1 MYEKVNA
8 LDKRAI
14 EELFLSEDILMENAA
29 MALERAVLQ
38 NASLGAKVI
47 ILCGSGDNG
56 GDGYALARRLAGRFK
71 TLVFEMKPA
80 KSPMCQLQ
88 KERAKKVG
96 VVIKTYEEKN
106 EDLECDVLIDCVVGS
121 AFKGELEPFLDF
133 ESLSQKARFKIACDI
148 PSGIDSK
155 GRVDKGAFKADTT
168 ISMGAIKSCLLS
180 DRAKDYVGELKVGHL
195 GVFNR
200 VYEIPT
206 DTFLLEKSDLKL
218 PLRDKKNAHKG
229 DYGHAHVLLGKHS
242 GAGLLSAL
250 SALSFGS
257 GVVSIQAL
265 EGEITSSNKPLE
277 LVFCENFPNF
287 LSAFALGMGLESF
300 PKDFNKWLELA
311 PCVLDAGV
319 FYHKEV
325 LQALEKEVVLTPHP
339 KEFLSLLKLVGINI
353 SMLELLDNK
362 LEIARDF
369 SQKYPKVVLLLKGA
383 NTLIAHQGRT
393 FINTLGSVALAKA
406 GSGDVLAG
414 LILSLLS
421 QNYTP
426 LDAAINA
433 SLAHALAGLEFK
445 NNYALTPLDL
455 IEKIKR
461 LQKDKNG
468 SFKALAAIAKH

>member
-1 MYEKVNA
+1 MLSVYEKGNA

-56 GDGYALARRLAGRFK
+56 GDGYALARRLVGRFRV
-71 TLVFEMKPA
+71 LVFEMKLA

-96 VVIKTYEEKN
+96 VVIKTWEEKN
-106 EDLECDVLIDCVVGS
+106 KDLECDVLIDCVVGS
-121 AFKGELEPFLDF
+121 AFKGGLEPFLDF

-155 GRVDKGAFKADTT
+155 GRVDKRAFKADMT

-195 GVFNR
+195 GVFNQI
-200 VYEIPT
+200 YEIPT
-206 DTFLLEKSDLKL
+206 ETFLLEKSDLKL

-265 EGEITSSNKPLE
+265 ECEITSNNKPLE
-277 LVFCENFPNF
+277 LVFCENFPKK
-287 LSAFALGMGLESF
+287 LSAFALGMGLENI

-325 LQALEKEVVLTPHP
+325 LQALEKEVILTPHP
-339 KEFLSLLKLVGINI
+339 KEFLSLLKSVGINI

-383 NTLIAHQGRT
+383 NTLVAHQGQV
-393 FINTLGSVALAKA
+393 FINILGSVALAKA

-461 LQKDKNG
+461 L
-468 SFKALAAIAKH
+468 

>member
-1 MYEKVNA
+1 MLSVYEKVDA

-56 GDGYALARRLAGRFK
+56 GDGYALARRLVGRFK
-71 TLVFEMKPA
+71 TLVFEVKPA

-88 KERAKKVG
+88 KKRAKKAG
-96 VVIKTYEEKN
+96 VVIKAYEEN
-106 EDLECDVLIDCVVGS
+106 ALNQNLECDVLIDCVVGS
-121 AFKGELEPFLDF
+121 AFKGGLEPFLNF

-155 GRVDKGAFKADTT
+155 GRVDKGAFKADLT

-180 DRAKDYVGELKVGHL
+180 DRAKDYVGELEVGHL
-195 GVFNR
+195 GVFNQI
-200 VYEIPT
+200 YEIPT

-218 PLRDKKNAHKG
+218 PLRDRKNAHKG

-257 GVVSIQAL
+257 GVVSVQAL
-265 EGEITSSNKPLE
+265 ECEITSNNKPLE
-277 LVFCENFPNF
+277 LVFCENFPKK
-287 LSAFALGMGLESF
+287 LSAFALGMGLENI
-300 PKDFNKWLELA
+300 PKDFNKWLGLA

-319 FYHKEV
+319 FYHKEA
-325 LQALEKEVVLTPHP
+325 LQALEKEVILTPHP

-383 NTLIAHQGRT
+383 NTLIAHQGQV
-393 FINTLGSVALAKA
+393 FINILGSVALAKA

-433 SLAHALAGLEFK
+433 SLAHALASLEFK
-445 NNYALTPLDL
+445 NNYALVPLDL

-461 LQKDKNG
+461 L
-468 SFKALAAIAKH
+468 

>member
-1 MYEKVNA
+1 MLSVYEKVNA
-8 LDKRAI
+8 LDKRAL
-14 EELFLSEDILMENAA
+14 EKFNLSEDILMENAA

-56 GDGYALARRLAGRFK
+56 GDGYALARRLVGRFK

-96 VVIKTYEEKN
+96 VVIKAWEEKN

-121 AFKGELEPFLDF
+121 NFKGELEPFLNF

-148 PSGIDSK
+148 PSGINSK
-155 GRVDKGAFKADTT
+155 GRVDKGAFKAHMT

-180 DRAKDYVGELKVGHL
+180 DRAKDYIGELKVGHL
-195 GVFNR
+195 GVFNQI
-200 VYEIPT
+200 YEIPT

-229 DYGHAHVLLGKHS
+229 DYGHAHILLGKHS

-257 GVVSIQAL
+257 GVVSVQAL
-265 EGEITSSNKPLE
+265 ECEITSSNKPLE
-277 LVFCENFPNF
+277 LVFCENFPSS
-287 LSAFALGMGLESF
+287 LSAFALGMGLEGF

-383 NTLIAHQGRT
+383 NTLIAHQGQV
-393 FINTLGSVALAKA
+393 FINILGSVALAKA

-421 QNYTP
+421 QHYTP

-433 SLAHALAGLEFK
+433 SLAHAMASLEFK

-461 LQKDKNG
+461 L
-468 SFKALAAIAKH
+468 

>member
-1 MYEKVNA
+1 MLSVYEKVNA
-8 LDKRAI
+8 LDKRAL
-14 EELFLSEDILMENAA
+14 EEFNLSEDILMENAA
-29 MALERAVLQ
+29 MALEKAVLQ
-38 NASLGAKVI
+38 NASLGTKVI

-56 GDGYALARRLAGRFK
+56 GDGYALARRLVGRFK

-96 VVIKTYEEKN
+96 VVIKAWEEKN
-106 EDLECDVLIDCVVGS
+106 EDLECDVLIDCVIGS
-121 AFKGELEPFLDF
+121 DFKGALEPFLNF

-155 GRVDKGAFKADTT
+155 GRVDKGAFKADLT

-180 DRAKDYVGELKVGHL
+180 DRAKDYIGELKVGHL
-195 GVFNR
+195 GVFNPI
-200 VYEIPT
+200 YEIPT

-229 DYGHAHVLLGKHS
+229 DYGHAHILLGKHS

-257 GVVSIQAL
+257 GVVSVQAL
-265 EGEITSSNKPLE
+265 ECEITSNNKPLE

-287 LSAFALGMGLESF
+287 LSAFALGMGLENI
-300 PKDFNKWLELA
+300 PKDFNKWLGLA

-325 LQALEKEVVLTPHP
+325 LQALEKEVILTPHP

-353 SMLELLDNK
+353 SMLELSDNK

-393 FINTLGSVALAKA
+393 FINNLGSVALAKA

-433 SLAHALAGLEFK
+433 SLVHALAGLEFK

-461 LQKDKNG
+461 L
-468 SFKALAAIAKH
+468 

>member
-1 MYEKVNA
+1 MLSVYEKGNA
-8 LDKRAI
+8 LDKRAL
-14 EELFLSEDILMENAA
+14 EELFLSEDVLMENAA

-56 GDGYALARRLAGRFK
+56 GDGYALARRLMGRFK
-71 TLVFEMKPA
+71 TLVFEMKLA

-96 VVIKTYEEKN
+96 VAIKTWEDNHK
-106 EDLECDVLIDCVVGS
+106 DLECDVLIDCVVGS

-155 GRVDKGAFKADTT
+155 GRVDKRAFKADLT

-180 DRAKDYVGELKVGHL
+180 DRAKDYVGELKVAHL
-195 GVFNR
+195 GVFNPI
-200 VYEIPT
+200 YEIPT

-242 GAGLLSAL
+242 GAGLLSAI

-265 EGEITSSNKPLE
+265 ECEITSNNKPLE
-277 LVFCENFPNF
+277 LVFCENFPKK
-287 LSAFALGMGLESF
+287 LSAFALGMGLENI
-300 PKDFNKWLELA
+300 PKDFKKWLGLA

-319 FYHKEV
+319 FYHKEA

-339 KEFLSLLKLVGINI
+339 KEFLSLLKSVGINI

-383 NTLIAHQGRT
+383 NTLIAHQGRV
-393 FINTLGSVALAKA
+393 FINNLGSVALAKA

-414 LILSLLS
+414 LIVSLLS

-445 NNYALTPLDL
+445 NHYALTPLDL

-461 LQKDKNG
+461 L
-468 SFKALAAIAKH
+468 

>member
-14 EELFLSEDILMENAA
+14 EEFNLSQDILMENAA

-38 NASLGAKVI
+38 NASLGSKVI

-56 GDGYALARRLAGRFK
+56 GDGYALARRLLGRFK

-80 KSPMCQLQ
+80 KSLMCQLQ

-96 VVIKTYEEKN
+96 VIIKAWEEKN
-106 EDLECDVLIDCVVGS
+106 EDLECDVLIDCVIGS
-121 AFKGELEPFLDF
+121 DFKGELEPFLNF
-133 ESLSQKARFKIACDI
+133 ESLSQKVRFKIACDI
-148 PSGIDSK
+148 PSGINSK
-155 GRVDKGAFKADTT
+155 GRVDKRAFKAHMT

-195 GVFNR
+195 GVFNQT
-200 VYEIPT
+200 YEIPT

-229 DYGHAHVLLGKHS
+229 DYGHAHILLGKHS

-257 GVVSIQAL
+257 GVVSVQAL
-265 EGEITSSNKPLE
+265 ECGITSNNKPLE
-277 LVFCENFPNF
+277 LVFCENFPSP
-287 LSAFALGMGLESF
+287 LSAFALGMGLENI
-300 PKDFNKWLELA
+300 PKDFNKWIELA

-319 FYHKEV
+319 FYHKEI

-339 KEFLSLLKLVGINI
+339 KEFLSLLKLVGIHI

-383 NTLIAHQGRT
+383 NTLIAHQGQV
-393 FINTLGSVALAKA
+393 FINILGSVALAKA

-461 LQKDKNG
+461 L
-468 SFKALAAIAKH
+468 

>member
-1 MYEKVNA
+1 MLSVYEKVDA
-8 LDKRAI
+8 LDKRAL

-47 ILCGSGDNG
+47 ILCGSGGNG

-88 KERAKKVG
+88 KERAKKAG
-96 VVIKTYEEKN
+96 VAIKAWEDKN
-106 EDLECDVLIDCVVGS
+106 EYLECDVLIDCVIGS
-121 AFKGELEPFLDF
+121 AFKGGLEPFLDF

-155 GRVDKGAFKADTT
+155 GRVDKRAFKAHMT

-180 DRAKDYVGELKVGHL
+180 DRAKDYIGELKVGHL
-195 GVFNR
+195 GVFNPI
-200 VYEIPT
+200 YEIPT

-257 GVVSIQAL
+257 GVVSVQAL
-265 EGEITSSNKPLE
+265 ECEITSNNKPLE

-287 LSAFALGMGLESF
+287 LSAFALGMGLEGF

-325 LQALEKEVVLTPHP
+325 LQALEKEAVLTPHP

-383 NTLIAHQGRT
+383 NTLIAHQGQV
-393 FINTLGSVALAKA
+393 FINILGSVALAKA

-426 LDAAINA
+426 LDSAINA
-433 SLAHALAGLEFK
+433 SLAHAIASLEFK

-461 LQKDKNG
+461 L
-468 SFKALAAIAKH
+468 

>member
-1 MYEKVNA
+1 MLSVYEKVNA

-14 EELFLSEDILMENAA
+14 EEWLLSEDILMENAA

-38 NASLGAKVI
+38 NASLGTKVI

-56 GDGYALARRLAGRFK
+56 GDGYALARRLMGRFRV
-71 TLVFEMKPA
+71 LVFEMKLA

-96 VVIKTYEEKN
+96 VVIKAWGEKN

-121 AFKGELEPFLDF
+121 AFKGELEPFLNF

-155 GRVDKGAFKADTT
+155 GRVDKGAFKADLT

-180 DRAKDYVGELKVGHL
+180 DKAKDYIGELKVGHL
-195 GVFNR
+195 GVFNPI
-200 VYEIPT
+200 YEIPT

-257 GVVSIQAL
+257 GVVSVQAL
-265 EGEITSSNKPLE
+265 ECEITSNNKPLE
-277 LVFCENFPNF
+277 LVFCENFPKK
-287 LSAFALGMGLESF
+287 LSAFALGMGLENI
-300 PKDFNKWLELA
+300 PKDFNKWLGLA

-325 LQALEKEVVLTPHP
+325 LQALEKEVILTPHP

-383 NTLIAHQGRT
+383 NTLIAHQGQV
-393 FINTLGSVALAKA
+393 FINILGSVALAKA

-414 LILSLLS
+414 LIVSLLS

-433 SLAHALAGLEFK
+433 SLVHALAGLEFK

-461 LQKDKNG
+461 L
-468 SFKALAAIAKH
+468 

>member
-1 MYEKVNA
+1 MLSVYEKVNA

-56 GDGYALARRLAGRFK
+56 GDGYALARRLVGRFK
-71 TLVFEMKPA
+71 TLVFEMKLA

-96 VVIKTYEEKN
+96 VVIKAYEEN
-106 EDLECDVLIDCVVGS
+106 ALNQDLECDVLVDCVVGS
-121 AFKGELEPFLDF
+121 AFKGGLEPFLNF

-155 GRVDKGAFKADTT
+155 GRVDKGAFKADLT

-195 GVFNR
+195 GVFNQT
-200 VYEIPT
+200 YEIPT

-265 EGEITSSNKPLE
+265 ECEITSSNKPLE
-277 LVFCENFPNF
+277 LVFCENFPKK
-287 LSAFALGMGLESF
+287 LSAFALGMGLEGL
-300 PKDFNKWLELA
+300 PKDFKKWLGLA

-339 KEFLSLLKLVGINI
+339 KEFLSLLKLVEINI

-383 NTLIAHQGRT
+383 NTLIAHQGRV
-393 FINTLGSVALAKA
+393 FINNLGSVALAKA

-414 LILSLLS
+414 LIVSLLA

-445 NNYALTPLDL
+445 NHYALTPLDL

-461 LQKDKNG
+461 L
-468 SFKALAAIAKH
+468 

>member
-1 MYEKVNA
+1 MLSVYEKVNA
-8 LDKRAI
+8 LDKKAL
-14 EELFLSEDILMENAA
+14 EEWLLSEDILMENAA

-56 GDGYALARRLAGRFK
+56 GDGYALARRLVGRFRV
-71 TLVFEMKPA
+71 LVFEMKLA

-96 VVIKTYEEKN
+96 VAIKTWEEKN
-106 EDLECDVLIDCVVGS
+106 EDLECDVLVDCVVGS
-121 AFKGELEPFLDF
+121 AFKGGLEPFLDF

-155 GRVDKGAFKADTT
+155 GRVDKRAFKADTT

-195 GVFNR
+195 GVFHQI
-200 VYEIPT
+200 YEIPT

-218 PLRDKKNAHKG
+218 PLRDRKNAHKG

-257 GVVSIQAL
+257 GVVSVQAL
-265 EGEITSSNKPLE
+265 ECEITSNNKPLE
-277 LVFCENFPNF
+277 LVFCENFPKK
-287 LSAFALGMGLESF
+287 LSAFALGMGLENI
-300 PKDFNKWLELA
+300 PKDFKKWLGLA

-325 LQALEKEVVLTPHP
+325 LQALEKEVILTPHP
-339 KEFLSLLKLVGINI
+339 KEFLSLLKSVGINI

-383 NTLIAHQGRT
+383 NTLIAHQGRV
-393 FINTLGSVALAKA
+393 FINNLGSVALAKA

-414 LILSLLS
+414 LIVSLLS

-461 LQKDKNG
+461 L
-468 SFKALAAIAKH
+468 

>member
-1 MYEKVNA
+1 MLSVYEKVNA
-8 LDKRAI
+8 LDKRAL

-56 GDGYALARRLAGRFK
+56 GDGYALARRLVGRFK

-96 VVIKTYEEKN
+96 VVIKAWEEKN
-106 EDLECDVLIDCVVGS
+106 EYLECDVLIDCVVGS
-121 AFKGELEPFLDF
+121 NFKGELEPFLNF

-155 GRVDKGAFKADTT
+155 GRVDKRAFKAHMT

-180 DRAKDYVGELKVGHL
+180 DRAKDYIGELKVGHL
-195 GVFNR
+195 GVFNQI
-200 VYEIPT
+200 YEIPT

-229 DYGHAHVLLGKHS
+229 DYGHAHILLGKHS

-257 GVVSIQAL
+257 GVVSVQAL
-265 EGEITSSNKPLE
+265 ECEITSNNKPLE
-277 LVFCENFPNF
+277 LVFCENFPNP
-287 LSAFALGMGLESF
+287 LSAFALGMGLENI

-325 LQALEKEVVLTPHP
+325 LQALEKEVILTPHP

-383 NTLIAHQGRT
+383 NTLIAHQGRV
-393 FINTLGSVALAKA
+393 FINILGSVALAKA

-433 SLAHALAGLEFK
+433 SLAHALASLEFK

-461 LQKDKNG
+461 L
-468 SFKALAAIAKH
+468 

>member
-1 MYEKVNA
+1 MLSVYEKVNA
-8 LDKRAI
+8 LDKRAL
-14 EELFLSEDILMENAA
+14 EEFDLSEDILMENAA

-56 GDGYALARRLAGRFK
+56 GDGYALARRLVGRFK

-96 VVIKTYEEKN
+96 VAIKAYEEKN
-106 EDLECDVLIDCVVGS
+106 EDLECDVLIDCVIGS
-121 AFKGELEPFLDF
+121 NFKGELEPFLNF

-148 PSGIDSK
+148 PSGINSK
-155 GRVDKGAFKADTT
+155 GMVDKKAFKADLT

-180 DRAKDYVGELKVGHL
+180 DRAKDYIGELKVGHL
-195 GVFNR
+195 GVFNQT
-200 VYEIPT
+200 YEIPT

-229 DYGHAHVLLGKHS
+229 DYGHAHILLGKHS

-257 GVVSIQAL
+257 GVVSVQAL
-265 EGEITSSNKPLE
+265 ECEITNKPLE
-277 LVFCENFPNF
+277 LVFCENFPNL

-383 NTLIAHQGRT
+383 NTLIAHQGQV
-393 FINTLGSVALAKA
+393 FINILGSVALAKA

-414 LILSLLS
+414 LILGLLS
-421 QNYTP
+421 QHYTP

-433 SLAHALAGLEFK
+433 SLAHAIASLEFK
-445 NNYALTPLDL
+445 NNYALVPLDL

-461 LQKDKNG
+461 L
-468 SFKALAAIAKH
+468 

>member
-1 MYEKVNA
+1 MLSVYEKGNA
-8 LDKRAI
+8 LDKRAL

-56 GDGYALARRLAGRFK
+56 GDGYALARRLVGRFK
-71 TLVFEMKPA
+71 TLVFEMKLA

-96 VVIKTYEEKN
+96 VVIKTWEEKN

-121 AFKGELEPFLDF
+121 AFKGELEPFLNF

-155 GRVDKGAFKADTT
+155 GRVDKRAFKADTT

-195 GVFNR
+195 GVFNPI
-200 VYEIPT
+200 YEIPT

-242 GAGLLSAL
+242 GAGLLSAI

-257 GVVSIQAL
+257 GVVSVQAL
-265 EGEITSSNKPLE
+265 ECEITSNNKPLE
-277 LVFCENFPNF
+277 LVFCENFPSP
-287 LSAFALGMGLESF
+287 LSAFALGMGLENI

-325 LQALEKEVVLTPHP
+325 LQALEKEVILTPHP

-369 SQKYPKVVLLLKGA
+369 SQKYPNVVLLLKGA

-414 LILSLLS
+414 LIVSLLS

-455 IEKIKR
+455 VEKIKR
-461 LQKDKNG
+461 L
-468 SFKALAAIAKH
+468 

>member
-1 MYEKVNA
+1 MLSVYEKVNA
-8 LDKRAI
+8 LDKRAL
-14 EELFLSEDILMENAA
+14 EEWLLSEDILMENAA

-38 NASLGAKVI
+38 NASLGDKVI

-56 GDGYALARRLAGRFK
+56 GDGYALARRLMGRFK
-71 TLVFEMKPA
+71 TLVFEMKLA

-96 VVIKTYEEKN
+96 VVIKAWEEKN
-106 EDLECDVLIDCVVGS
+106 EDLECDVLVDCVVGS
-121 AFKGELEPFLDF
+121 AFKGGLEPFLDF

-155 GRVDKGAFKADTT
+155 GRVDKRAFKADTT

-195 GVFNR
+195 GVFNQI
-200 VYEIPT
+200 YEIPT

-218 PLRDKKNAHKG
+218 PLRDRKNAHKG
-229 DYGHAHVLLGKHS
+229 DYGHTHVLLGKHS

-257 GVVSIQAL
+257 GVVSVQAL
-265 EGEITSSNKPLE
+265 ECEITSNSKPLE
-277 LVFCENFPNF
+277 LVFCENFPKK
-287 LSAFALGMGLESF
+287 LSAFALGMGLENI
-300 PKDFNKWLELA
+300 PKDFKKWLGLA

-325 LQALEKEVVLTPHP
+325 LQALEKEVILTPHP
-339 KEFLSLLKLVGINI
+339 KEFLSLLKSVGINI

-383 NTLIAHQGRT
+383 NTLIAHQGRV
-393 FINTLGSVALAKA
+393 FINNLGSVALAKA

-414 LILSLLS
+414 LIVSLLS
-421 QNYTP
+421 QSYTP

-461 LQKDKNG
+461 L
-468 SFKALAAIAKH
+468 

>member
-1 MYEKVNA
+1 MLSVYEKVNA
-8 LDKRAI
+8 LDKRVL
-14 EELFLSEDILMENAA
+14 EEFNLSEDILMENAA

-71 TLVFEMKPA
+71 TLIFEMKPA

-96 VVIKTYEEKN
+96 VVIKAWEEKN

-121 AFKGELEPFLDF
+121 NFKGELEPFLNF

-155 GRVDKGAFKADTT
+155 GRVDKRAFKAHMT

-180 DRAKDYVGELKVGHL
+180 DRAKDYIGELKVGHL
-195 GVFNR
+195 GVFNQI
-200 VYEIPT
+200 YEIPT

-229 DYGHAHVLLGKHS
+229 DYGHAHILLGKHS

-257 GVVSIQAL
+257 GVVSVQAL
-265 EGEITSSNKPLE
+265 ECEITSSNKPLE
-277 LVFCENFPNF
+277 LVFCENFPNP
-287 LSAFALGMGLESF
+287 LSAFALGMGLEGF

-319 FYHKEV
+319 FYHKGV

-383 NTLIAHQGRT
+383 NTLIAHQGQV
-393 FINTLGSVALAKA
+393 FINILGSVALAKA

-421 QNYTP
+421 QSYTP

-433 SLAHALAGLEFK
+433 SLAHAIASLEFK
-445 NNYALTPLDL
+445 NNYALTPLNL
-455 IEKIKR
+455 IETIKR
-461 LQKDKNG
+461 L
-468 SFKALAAIAKH
+468 

>member
-1 MYEKVNA
+1 MLSVYEKVNA
-8 LDKRAI
+8 LDKRAL
-14 EELFLSEDILMENAA
+14 EEWLLSEDVLMENAA
-29 MALERAVLQ
+29 IALERAVLQ

-56 GDGYALARRLAGRFK
+56 GDGYALARRLIGRFRV
-71 TLVFEMKPA
+71 LVFEMKLA

-96 VVIKTYEEKN
+96 VVIKAWENNHK
-106 EDLECDVLIDCVVGS
+106 DLECDVLIDCVVGS

-155 GRVDKGAFKADTT
+155 GRVDKRAFKADMT

-195 GVFNR
+195 GVFNQI
-200 VYEIPT
+200 YEIPT

-218 PLRDKKNAHKG
+218 PLRDRKNAHKG

-257 GVVSIQAL
+257 GVVSVQAL
-265 EGEITSSNKPLE
+265 ECEITSNNKPLE
-277 LVFCENFPNF
+277 LVFCENFPKK
-287 LSAFALGMGLESF
+287 LSAFALGMGLENI
-300 PKDFNKWLELA
+300 PKDFEKWLGLA

-325 LQALEKEVVLTPHP
+325 LQALEKEVILTPHP
-339 KEFLSLLKLVGINI
+339 KEFLSLLKSVGINI

-383 NTLIAHQGRT
+383 NTLIAHQGRV
-393 FINTLGSVALAKA
+393 FINNLGSVALAKA

-414 LILSLLS
+414 LIVSLLS

-433 SLAHALAGLEFK
+433 SLVHALAGLEFK

-461 LQKDKNG
+461 L
-468 SFKALAAIAKH
+468 

>member
-1 MYEKVNA
+1 MLSVYEKVKA
-8 LDKRAI
+8 LDKRAL
-14 EELFLSEDILMENAA
+14 EEFNLSEDILMENAA

-56 GDGYALARRLAGRFK
+56 GDGYALARRLVGRFK

-96 VVIKTYEEKN
+96 VVIKAWEEKN

-121 AFKGELEPFLDF
+121 NFKGELEPFLNF

-155 GRVDKGAFKADTT
+155 GRVDKGAFKVHMT

-180 DRAKDYVGELKVGHL
+180 DRAKDYIGELKVGHL
-195 GVFNR
+195 GVFNQI
-200 VYEIPT
+200 YEIPT
-206 DTFLLEKSDLKL
+206 NTFLLEKSDLKL

-250 SALSFGS
+250 SALNFGS
-257 GVVSIQAL
+257 GVVSVQAL
-265 EGEITSSNKPLE
+265 ECEITSNNKPLE
-277 LVFCENFPNF
+277 LVFCGNFPNS
-287 LSAFALGMGLESF
+287 LNAFALGMGLEGF

-311 PCVLDAGV
+311 PCVLDAGT

-383 NTLIAHQGRT
+383 NTLIAHQGQV
-393 FINTLGSVALAKA
+393 FINILGSVALAKA

-433 SLAHALAGLEFK
+433 SLAHAIASLEFK

-461 LQKDKNG
+461 L
-468 SFKALAAIAKH
+468 

>member
-1 MYEKVNA
+1 MLSVYEKVNA

-14 EELFLSEDILMENAA
+14 EELLLSEDILMENAA

-56 GDGYALARRLAGRFK
+56 GDGYALARRLIGRFRV
-71 TLVFEMKPA
+71 LVFEMKLA

-96 VVIKTYEEKN
+96 VVIKAWEEKN

-121 AFKGELEPFLDF
+121 AFKGELEPFLNF

-155 GRVDKGAFKADTT
+155 GRVDKRAFKADMT
-168 ISMGAIKSCLLS
+168 ISMGAVKSCLLS

-195 GVFNR
+195 GVFNPI
-200 VYEIPT
+200 YEIPT

-218 PLRDKKNAHKG
+218 PLRDRKNAHKG

-242 GAGLLSAL
+242 GAGLLSAI

-257 GVVSIQAL
+257 GVVSVQAL
-265 EGEITSSNKPLE
+265 ECEITSNNKPLE
-277 LVFCENFPNF
+277 LVFCENFPKK
-287 LSAFALGMGLESF
+287 LSAFALGMGLENI
-300 PKDFNKWLELA
+300 PKDFKKWLELA

-325 LQALEKEVVLTPHP
+325 LQALEKEVILTPHP

-414 LILSLLS
+414 LIVSLLS

-461 LQKDKNG
+461 L
-468 SFKALAAIAKH
+468 

>member
-1 MYEKVNA
+1 MLSVYEKVDA

-56 GDGYALARRLAGRFK
+56 GDGYALARRLMGRFK
-71 TLVFEMKPA
+71 TLVFEMKLA

-96 VVIKTYEEKN
+96 VTIKAWEEKN
-106 EDLECDVLIDCVVGS
+106 EDLECDVLIDCVIGS
-121 AFKGELEPFLDF
+121 NFKGELEPFLNF

-155 GRVDKGAFKADTT
+155 GRVDKGAFKADLT

-180 DRAKDYVGELKVGHL
+180 DRAKDYIGELKVGHL
-195 GVFNR
+195 GVFNQI
-200 VYEIPT
+200 YEIPT

-257 GVVSIQAL
+257 GVVSVQAL
-265 EGEITSSNKPLE
+265 ECEITSNNKPLE
-277 LVFCENFPNF
+277 LVFCENFPNL
-287 LSAFALGMGLESF
+287 LSAFALGMGLENI

-319 FYHKEV
+319 FYHKEA
-325 LQALEKEVVLTPHP
+325 LQALEKEAVLTPHP

-461 LQKDKNG
+461 L
-468 SFKALAAIAKH
+468 

>member
-1 MYEKVNA
+1 MLSVYEKVKA
-8 LDKRAI
+8 LDKRAL
-14 EELFLSEDILMENAA
+14 EEFNLSEDILMENAA

-56 GDGYALARRLAGRFK
+56 GDGYALARRLMGRFRV
-71 TLVFEMKPA
+71 LVFEMKLA

-96 VVIKTYEEKN
+96 VVIKAWEEKN
-106 EDLECDVLIDCVVGS
+106 EDLECDVLVDCVVGS
-121 AFKGELEPFLDF
+121 HFKGELEPFLNF

-155 GRVDKGAFKADTT
+155 GRVDKRAFKADTT

-180 DRAKDYVGELKVGHL
+180 DKAKDYVGELKVGHL
-195 GVFNR
+195 GVFNQI
-200 VYEIPT
+200 YEIPT

-218 PLRDKKNAHKG
+218 PLRDRKNAHKG

-257 GVVSIQAL
+257 GVVSVQAL
-265 EGEITSSNKPLE
+265 ECEITSSNKPLE
-277 LVFCENFPNF
+277 LVFCENFPNP
-287 LSAFALGMGLESF
+287 LSAFALGMGLENI
-300 PKDFNKWLELA
+300 PKDFKKWLELA

-325 LQALEKEVVLTPHP
+325 LQALEKEAVLTPHP

-383 NTLIAHQGRT
+383 NTLIAHQGQV

-414 LILSLLS
+414 LILSLLA

-433 SLAHALAGLEFK
+433 SLAHALAGLGFK
-445 NNYALTPLDL
+445 NHYALTPLDL

-461 LQKDKNG
+461 L
-468 SFKALAAIAKH
+468 

>member
-1 MYEKVNA
+1 MLSVYEKGNA
-8 LDKRAI
+8 LDKRAL
-14 EELFLSEDILMENAA
+14 EEWLLSEDILMENAA

-56 GDGYALARRLAGRFK
+56 GDGYALARRLMGRFK
-71 TLVFEMKPA
+71 TLVFEMKLA

-96 VVIKTYEEKN
+96 VVIKTWEDNHK
-106 EDLECDVLIDCVVGS
+106 DLECDVLIDCVVGS
-121 AFKGELEPFLDF
+121 AFKGGLEPFLDF

-155 GRVDKGAFKADTT
+155 GRVDKRAFKADTT

-195 GVFNR
+195 GVFNQI
-200 VYEIPT
+200 YEIPT

-218 PLRDKKNAHKG
+218 PLRDRKNAHKG

-265 EGEITSSNKPLE
+265 ECEITSSNKPLE
-277 LVFCENFPNF
+277 LVFCENFPKK
-287 LSAFALGMGLESF
+287 LSAFALGMGLEGL
-300 PKDFNKWLELA
+300 PKDFKKWLGLA

-325 LQALEKEVVLTPHP
+325 LQALEKEVILTPHP
-339 KEFLSLLKLVGINI
+339 KEFLSLLKSVGINI

-383 NTLIAHQGRT
+383 NTLIAHQRRV
-393 FINTLGSVALAKA
+393 FINNLGSVALAKA

-414 LILSLLS
+414 LIVSLLA
-421 QNYTP
+421 QKYTP

-445 NNYALTPLDL
+445 NHYALTPLDL

-461 LQKDKNG
+461 L
-468 SFKALAAIAKH
+468 

>member
-1 MYEKVNA
+1 MLSVYEKVDA

-14 EELFLSEDILMENAA
+14 EEWFLSEDVLMENAA

-56 GDGYALARRLAGRFK
+56 GDGYALARRLVGRFK
-71 TLVFEMKPA
+71 TLVFEMKLA

-96 VVIKTYEEKN
+96 VTIKAWEEKN

-155 GRVDKGAFKADTT
+155 GRVDKRAFKADLT

-195 GVFNR
+195 GVFNQI
-200 VYEIPT
+200 YEIPT
-206 DTFLLEKSDLKL
+206 NTFLLEKSDLKL

-250 SALSFGS
+250 SALNFGS
-257 GVVSIQAL
+257 GVVSVQAL
-265 EGEITSSNKPLE
+265 ECEITSNNKPLE
-277 LVFCENFPNF
+277 LVFCENFPKK
-287 LSAFALGMGLESF
+287 LSAFALGMGLENI
-300 PKDFNKWLELA
+300 PKDFKKWLELA

-319 FYHKEV
+319 FYHKEA
-325 LQALEKEVVLTPHP
+325 LQALEKEVILTPHP
-339 KEFLSLLKLVGINI
+339 KEFLSLLKSVGINI

-383 NTLIAHQGRT
+383 NTLIAHQGRV
-393 FINTLGSVALAKA
+393 FINNLGSVALAKA

-414 LILSLLS
+414 LIVSLLS

-461 LQKDKNG
+461 L
-468 SFKALAAIAKH
+468 

>member
-1 MYEKVNA
+1 MLSVYEKVDA

-56 GDGYALARRLAGRFK
+56 GDGYALARRLVGRFK
-71 TLVFEMKPA
+71 TLVFEMKLA

-88 KERAKKVG
+88 KERAKKAG
-96 VVIKTYEEKN
+96 VVIKTYEEN
-106 EDLECDVLIDCVVGS
+106 ALNQNLECDVLIDCVVGS
-121 AFKGELEPFLDF
+121 HFKGKLEPFLNF

-155 GRVDKGAFKADTT
+155 GRVDKRAFKADTT

-180 DRAKDYVGELKVGHL
+180 DRAKDYIGELKVGHL
-195 GVFNR
+195 GVFNQI
-200 VYEIPT
+200 YEIPT
-206 DTFLLEKSDLKL
+206 NTFLLEKSDLKL

-250 SALSFGS
+250 SALNFGS
-257 GVVSIQAL
+257 GVVSVQAL
-265 EGEITSSNKPLE
+265 ECEITSNNKPLE
-277 LVFCENFPNF
+277 LVFCENFPNP
-287 LSAFALGMGLESF
+287 LSAFALGMGLENI

-325 LQALEKEVVLTPHP
+325 LQALGKEAVLTPHP
-339 KEFLSLLKLVGINI
+339 KEFLSLLKSVGINI

-393 FINTLGSVALAKA
+393 FINNLGSVALAKA

-414 LILSLLS
+414 LIVSLLS

-461 LQKDKNG
+461 L
-468 SFKALAAIAKH
+468 

>member
-1 MYEKVNA
+1 MLSVYEKVSA

-14 EELFLSEDILMENAA
+14 EELFLSEDVLMENAA

-56 GDGYALARRLAGRFK
+56 GDGYALARRLVGRFK
-71 TLVFEMKPA
+71 ALVFEMKRA

-96 VVIKTYEEKN
+96 VVIKAWEEKN
-106 EDLECDVLIDCVVGS
+106 EDLECDVLVDCVVGS

-155 GRVDKGAFKADTT
+155 GRVDKKAFKADLT
-168 ISMGAIKSCLLS
+168 ISMGAVKSCLLS
-180 DRAKDYVGELKVGHL
+180 DRAKDYIGELKVGHL
-195 GVFNR
+195 GVFNQI
-200 VYEIPT
+200 YEIPT

-242 GAGLLSAL
+242 GAGLLSAI

-257 GVVSIQAL
+257 GVVSVQAL
-265 EGEITSSNKPLE
+265 ECEITSNNKPLE
-277 LVFCENFPNF
+277 LVFCENFPNP
-287 LSAFALGMGLESF
+287 LSAFALGMGLENI
-300 PKDFNKWLELA
+300 PKDFNKWLGLA

-319 FYHKEV
+319 FYHKEI
-325 LQALEKEVVLTPHP
+325 LQALEKEVILTPHP

-383 NTLIAHQGRT
+383 NTLIAHQGRV
-393 FINTLGSVALAKA
+393 FINILGSVALAKA

-455 IEKIKR
+455 IEKIKQ
-461 LQKDKNG
+461 L
-468 SFKALAAIAKH
+468 

>member
-1 MYEKVNA
+1 MLSVYEKVDA

-14 EELFLSEDILMENAA
+14 EEWFLSEDILMENAA

-56 GDGYALARRLAGRFK
+56 GDGYALARRLIGRFK
-71 TLVFEMKPA
+71 TLVFEMKLA

-96 VVIKTYEEKN
+96 VVIKAWEEKN

-155 GRVDKGAFKADTT
+155 GRVDKRAFKADTT

-195 GVFNR
+195 GVFNPI
-200 VYEIPT
+200 YEIPT
-206 DTFLLEKSDLKL
+206 ETFLLEKSDLKL

-242 GAGLLSAL
+242 GAGLLSAI

-257 GVVSIQAL
+257 GVVSVQAL
-265 EGEITSSNKPLE
+265 ECEITSNNKPLE
-277 LVFCENFPNF
+277 LVFCENFPKK
-287 LSAFALGMGLESF
+287 LSAFALGMGLENI
-300 PKDFNKWLELA
+300 PKDFKKWLGLA

-325 LQALEKEVVLTPHP
+325 LQALEKEVILTPHP
-339 KEFLSLLKLVGINI
+339 KEFLSLLKSVGINI

-414 LILSLLS
+414 LIVSLLS

-433 SLAHALAGLEFK
+433 SLVHALAGLEFK

-461 LQKDKNG
+461 L
-468 SFKALAAIAKH
+468 

>member
-1 MYEKVNA
+1 MLSVYEKVNA
-8 LDKRAI
+8 LDKRAL
-14 EELFLSEDILMENAA
+14 EEFNLSEDILMENAA

-56 GDGYALARRLAGRFK
+56 GDGYALARRLVGRFK
-71 TLVFEMKPA
+71 TLVFEMKLA

-96 VVIKTYEEKN
+96 VAIKAWEEKN

-121 AFKGELEPFLDF
+121 NFKGELEPFLNF

-148 PSGIDSK
+148 PSGINSK
-155 GRVDKGAFKADTT
+155 GRVDKRAFKAHMT
-168 ISMGAIKSCLLS
+168 ISMGAVKSCLLS
-180 DRAKDYVGELKVGHL
+180 DRAKDYIGELKVGHL
-195 GVFNR
+195 GVFNPI
-200 VYEIPT
+200 YEIPT

-229 DYGHAHVLLGKHS
+229 DYGHAHILLGKHS

-257 GVVSIQAL
+257 GVVSVQAL
-265 EGEITSSNKPLE
+265 ECEITSNNKPLE
-277 LVFCENFPNF
+277 LVFCENFPNL
-287 LSAFALGMGLESF
+287 LSAFALGMGLENI

-339 KEFLSLLKLVGINI
+339 KEFLSLLKLVGIDI

-383 NTLIAHQGRT
+383 NTLIAHQGQV
-393 FINTLGSVALAKA
+393 FINILGSVALAKA

-433 SLAHALAGLEFK
+433 SLAHAIASLEFK

-461 LQKDKNG
+461 L
-468 SFKALAAIAKH
+468 

>member
-1 MYEKVNA
+1 MLSVYEKGNA
-8 LDKRAI
+8 LDKRAL
-14 EELFLSEDILMENAA
+14 EEWLLSEDVLMENAA

-56 GDGYALARRLAGRFK
+56 GDGYALARRLMGRFRV
-71 TLVFEMKPA
+71 LVFEMKLA

-96 VVIKTYEEKN
+96 VVIKTWEDNHK
-106 EDLECDVLIDCVVGS
+106 DLECDVLIDCVVGS

-155 GRVDKGAFKADTT
+155 GRVDKRAFKADTT

-195 GVFNR
+195 GVFNQI
-200 VYEIPT
+200 YEIPT

-218 PLRDKKNAHKG
+218 PLRDRKNAHKG

-265 EGEITSSNKPLE
+265 ECEITSSNKPLE
-277 LVFCENFPNF
+277 LVFCENFPKK
-287 LSAFALGMGLESF
+287 LSAFALGMGLEGL
-300 PKDFNKWLELA
+300 PKDFNRWLELA

-325 LQALEKEVVLTPHP
+325 LQALEKEVILTPHP
-339 KEFLSLLKLVGINI
+339 KEFLSLLKSVGINI

-383 NTLIAHQGRT
+383 NTLIAHQGRV
-393 FINTLGSVALAKA
+393 FINHLGSVALAKA

-414 LILSLLS
+414 LIVSLLS

-461 LQKDKNG
+461 L
-468 SFKALAAIAKH
+468 

>member
-1 MYEKVNA
+1 MLSVYEKVDA

-56 GDGYALARRLAGRFK
+56 GDGYALARRLAGRFRV
-71 TLVFEMKPA
+71 LVFEMKLA

-88 KERAKKVG
+88 KERAKKAG
-96 VVIKTYEEKN
+96 VVIKAWEEKN
-106 EDLECDVLIDCVVGS
+106 EDLECDVLVDCVVGS
-121 AFKGELEPFLDF
+121 AFKGGLEPFLNF

-155 GRVDKGAFKADTT
+155 GRVDKRAFRADAT

-195 GVFNR
+195 GVLNQI
-200 VYEIPT
+200 YEIPT
-206 DTFLLEKSDLKL
+206 NTFLLEKSDLKL
-218 PLRDKKNAHKG
+218 PLRDRKNAHKG

-242 GAGLLSAL
+242 GAGLLSAI

-265 EGEITSSNKPLE
+265 ECEITSNNKPLE
-277 LVFCENFPNF
+277 LVFCENFPKK
-287 LSAFALGMGLESF
+287 LSAFALGMGLENI
-300 PKDFNKWLELA
+300 PKDFNRWLGLA

-325 LQALEKEVVLTPHP
+325 LQALEKEVILTPHP
-339 KEFLSLLKLVGINI
+339 KEFLSLLKSVGINI

-383 NTLIAHQGRT
+383 NTLIAHQGRV
-393 FINTLGSVALAKA
+393 FINNLGSVALAKA

-414 LILSLLS
+414 LIVSLLS

-433 SLAHALAGLEFK
+433 SLVHALAGLEFK

-461 LQKDKNG
+461 L
-468 SFKALAAIAKH
+468 

>member
-1 MYEKVNA
+1 MLSVYEKVNA
-8 LDKRAI
+8 LDKRAL
-14 EELFLSEDILMENAA
+14 EKFNLSEDILMENAA

-56 GDGYALARRLAGRFK
+56 GDGYALARRLVGHFK

-96 VVIKTYEEKN
+96 VVIKTWEEKN
-106 EDLECDVLIDCVVGS
+106 EDLECDALIDCVVGS
-121 AFKGELEPFLDF
+121 NFKGELEPFLNF
-133 ESLSQKARFKIACDI
+133 ESLSQKAHFKIACDI

-155 GRVDKGAFKADTT
+155 GRVDKRAFKAHMT

-195 GVFNR
+195 GVFNQN
-200 VYEIPT
+200 YEIPT
-206 DTFLLEKSDLKL
+206 GTFLLEKSDLKL

-229 DYGHAHVLLGKHS
+229 DYGHVHILLGKHS

-257 GVVSIQAL
+257 GVVSVQAL
-265 EGEITSSNKPLE
+265 ECEITSSNKPLE
-277 LVFCENFPNF
+277 LVFCENFPNP
-287 LSAFALGMGLESF
+287 LSAFALGMGLEGF

-383 NTLIAHQGRT
+383 NTLIAHQGQV
-393 FINTLGSVALAKA
+393 FINILGSVALAKA

-433 SLAHALAGLEFK
+433 SLAHAMASLEFK

-461 LQKDKNG
+461 L
-468 SFKALAAIAKH
+468 

>member
-1 MYEKVNA
+1 MLSVYEKVDA
-8 LDKRAI
+8 LDKRAL
-14 EELFLSEDILMENAA
+14 EEWLLSEDILMENAA

-56 GDGYALARRLAGRFK
+56 GDGYALARRLVGRFK

-96 VVIKTYEEKN
+96 VVIKTWEEKN
-106 EDLECDVLIDCVVGS
+106 EDLECDVLVDCVVGS
-121 AFKGELEPFLDF
+121 AFKGGLEPFLDF

-155 GRVDKGAFKADTT
+155 GRVDKRAFKADMT

-180 DRAKDYVGELKVGHL
+180 DKAKDYIGELKVGHL
-195 GVFNR
+195 GVFNQI
-200 VYEIPT
+200 YEIPT

-218 PLRDKKNAHKG
+218 PLRDRKNAHKG

-265 EGEITSSNKPLE
+265 ECEITSNNKPLE
-277 LVFCENFPNF
+277 LVFCENFPKK
-287 LSAFALGMGLESF
+287 LSAFALGMGLENI
-300 PKDFNKWLELA
+300 PKDFKKWLGLA

-319 FYHKEV
+319 FYHKEA

-339 KEFLSLLKLVGINI
+339 KEFLSLLKSVGINI

-383 NTLIAHQGRT
+383 NTLIAHQERV
-393 FINTLGSVALAKA
+393 FINNLGSVALAKA

-414 LILSLLS
+414 LIVSLLS

-445 NNYALTPLDL
+445 NHYALTPLDL

-461 LQKDKNG
+461 L
-468 SFKALAAIAKH
+468 

>member
-1 MYEKVNA
+1 MLSVYEKVNA
-8 LDKRAI
+8 LDKRAL
-14 EELFLSEDILMENAA
+14 EKFNLSEDILMENAA

-56 GDGYALARRLAGRFK
+56 GDGYALARRLVGRFK

-96 VVIKTYEEKN
+96 VAIKAWEEKN

-121 AFKGELEPFLDF
+121 HFKGELEPFLNF

-155 GRVDKGAFKADTT
+155 GRVDKGAFKAHMT

-180 DRAKDYVGELKVGHL
+180 DRAKDYIGELKVGHL
-195 GVFNR
+195 GVFNQI
-200 VYEIPT
+200 YEIPT

-229 DYGHAHVLLGKHS
+229 DYGHAHILLGKHS

-250 SALSFGS
+250 SALNFGS
-257 GVVSIQAL
+257 GVVSVQAL
-265 EGEITSSNKPLE
+265 ECEITSSNKPLE
-277 LVFCENFPNF
+277 LVFCENFPNL
-287 LSAFALGMGLESF
+287 LSAFALGMGLEGF

-311 PCVLDAGV
+311 PCVLDAGI
-319 FYHKEV
+319 FYHKGV

-383 NTLIAHQGRT
+383 NTLIAHQGRV

-414 LILSLLS
+414 LIVSLLS

-461 LQKDKNG
+461 L
-468 SFKALAAIAKH
+468 

>member
-1 MYEKVNA
+1 MLSVYEKVNA

-14 EELFLSEDILMENAA
+14 EKFNLSQDILMENAA

-56 GDGYALARRLAGRFK
+56 GDGYALARRLVGRFK

-88 KERAKKVG
+88 KERAKKAG
-96 VVIKTYEEKN
+96 VVIKTYEEN
-106 EDLECDVLIDCVVGS
+106 ALNQNLECDALIDCVIGS
-121 AFKGELEPFLDF
+121 DFKGGLEPFLNF

-155 GRVDKGAFKADTT
+155 GRVDKRAFKADMT

-195 GVFNR
+195 GVFNQI
-200 VYEIPT
+200 YEIPT

-218 PLRDKKNAHKG
+218 PLRDRKNAHKG

-257 GVVSIQAL
+257 GVVSVQAL
-265 EGEITSSNKPLE
+265 ECEITSNNKPLE

-287 LSAFALGMGLESF
+287 LSAFALGMGLENI

-325 LQALEKEVVLTPHP
+325 LQALEKEVILTPHP

-393 FINTLGSVALAKA
+393 FINILGSVALAKA

-414 LILSLLS
+414 LIVSLLS

-461 LQKDKNG
+461 L
-468 SFKALAAIAKH
+468 

>member
-1 MYEKVNA
+1 MLSVYEKGNA

-14 EELFLSEDILMENAA
+14 EELLLSEDILMENAA

-38 NASLGAKVI
+38 NASLGTKVI

-56 GDGYALARRLAGRFK
+56 GDGYALARRLMGRFRV
-71 TLVFEMKPA
+71 LVFEMKLA

-88 KERAKKVG
+88 KERAKKAG
-96 VVIKTYEEKN
+96 VTIKTWEEKN
-106 EDLECDVLIDCVVGS
+106 EDLECDVLVDCVIGS
-121 AFKGELEPFLDF
+121 AFKGGLEPFLDF

-155 GRVDKGAFKADTT
+155 GRVDKRAFKADMT

-195 GVFNR
+195 GVFNPI
-200 VYEIPT
+200 YEIPT
-206 DTFLLEKSDLKL
+206 ETFLLEKSDLKL

-229 DYGHAHVLLGKHS
+229 DYGHVHVLLGKHS

-257 GVVSIQAL
+257 GVVSVQAL
-265 EGEITSSNKPLE
+265 ECEITSNNKPLE

-287 LSAFALGMGLESF
+287 LSAFALGMGLENI

-319 FYHKEV
+319 FYHKEA

-393 FINTLGSVALAKA
+393 FINNLGSVALAKA
-406 GSGDVLAG
+406 GSGDVLSG
-414 LILSLLS
+414 LIVSLLS

-461 LQKDKNG
+461 L
-468 SFKALAAIAKH
+468 

>member
-1 MYEKVNA
+1 MLSVYEKVNA

-29 MALERAVLQ
+29 VALEMAVLQ
-38 NASLGAKVI
+38 NASLGTKVI

-56 GDGYALARRLAGRFK
+56 GDGYALARRLVGRFK
-71 TLVFEMKPA
+71 TLVFEMKLA

-88 KERAKKVG
+88 KERAKKAG
-96 VVIKTYEEKN
+96 VVIKAWEEKN

-195 GVFNR
+195 GVFNPI
-200 VYEIPT
+200 YEIPT

-257 GVVSIQAL
+257 GVVSVQAL
-265 EGEITSSNKPLE
+265 ECEITSNNKPLE

-287 LSAFALGMGLESF
+287 LNAFALGMGLENI
-300 PKDFNKWLELA
+300 PKDFKKWLELA

-319 FYHKEV
+319 FYHKEI
-325 LQALEKEVVLTPHP
+325 LQALEKEVILTPHP

-393 FINTLGSVALAKA
+393 FINILGSVALAKA

-414 LILSLLS
+414 LIVSLLS

-461 LQKDKNG
+461 L
-468 SFKALAAIAKH
+468 

>member
-1 MYEKVNA
+1 MLSVYEKVNA

-14 EELFLSEDILMENAA
+14 EEWLLSEDILMENAA

-56 GDGYALARRLAGRFK
+56 GDGYALARRLIGRFK
-71 TLVFEMKPA
+71 TLVFEMKRA

-96 VVIKTYEEKN
+96 VVIKAWEEKN

-121 AFKGELEPFLDF
+121 AFKGELEPFLNF

-155 GRVDKGAFKADTT
+155 GRVDKRAFKADTT

-195 GVFNR
+195 GVFNQI
-200 VYEIPT
+200 YEIPT
-206 DTFLLEKSDLKL
+206 ETFLLEKSDLKL

-229 DYGHAHVLLGKHS
+229 DYGHVHVFLGKHS

-265 EGEITSSNKPLE
+265 ECEITSNNKPLE

-287 LSAFALGMGLESF
+287 LSAFALGMGLENI
-300 PKDFNKWLELA
+300 PKDFNRWLELA

-325 LQALEKEVVLTPHP
+325 LQALEKEVILTPHP

-362 LEIARDF
+362 LEIARNF

-383 NTLIAHQGRT
+383 NTLIAHQGRI

-414 LILSLLS
+414 LIVSLLS

-461 LQKDKNG
+461 L
-468 SFKALAAIAKH
+468 

>member
-1 MYEKVNA
+1 MLSVYEKVDA

-56 GDGYALARRLAGRFK
+56 GDGYALARRLIGRFRV
-71 TLVFEMKPA
+71 LVFEMKLA

-88 KERAKKVG
+88 KERTKKVG
-96 VVIKTYEEKN
+96 VTIKAWEEKN
-106 EDLECDVLIDCVVGS
+106 EDLECDVLVDCVVGS

-133 ESLSQKARFKIACDI
+133 ESLSQKACFKIACDI

-195 GVFNR
+195 GVFNQI
-200 VYEIPT
+200 YEIPT

-218 PLRDKKNAHKG
+218 PLRDRKNAHKG
-229 DYGHAHVLLGKHS
+229 DYGHVHVLLGKHS

-265 EGEITSSNKPLE
+265 ECEITSNNKPLE

-287 LSAFALGMGLESF
+287 LSAFALGMGLENI
-300 PKDFNKWLELA
+300 PKDFKKWLELA

-325 LQALEKEVVLTPHP
+325 LQALEKEVILTPHP
-339 KEFLSLLKLVGINI
+339 KEFLSLLKSVGINI

-393 FINTLGSVALAKA
+393 FINILGSVALAKA

-461 LQKDKNG
+461 L
-468 SFKALAAIAKH
+468 

>member
-1 MYEKVNA
+1 MLSVYEKVNA

-14 EELFLSEDILMENAA
+14 EEWLLSEDVLMENAA

-56 GDGYALARRLAGRFK
+56 GDGYALARRLMGRFRV
-71 TLVFEMKPA
+71 LVFEMKLA

-88 KERAKKVG
+88 QERAKKVG
-96 VVIKTYEEKN
+96 VVIKAWEEKN

-121 AFKGELEPFLDF
+121 AFKGELEPFLNF

-155 GRVDKGAFKADTT
+155 GRVDKRAFKADLT

-195 GVFNR
+195 GVFNPI
-200 VYEIPT
+200 YEIPT

-257 GVVSIQAL
+257 GVVSVQAL
-265 EGEITSSNKPLE
+265 ECEITSNNKPLE
-277 LVFCENFPNF
+277 LVFCENFPNL
-287 LSAFALGMGLESF
+287 LSAFALGMGLENI

-319 FYHKEV
+319 FYHKEM
-325 LQALEKEVVLTPHP
+325 LQALEKEVILTPHP

-421 QNYTP
+421 QNYMP
-426 LDAAINA
+426 LNAAINA
-433 SLAHALAGLEFK
+433 SLAHALASLELK

-461 LQKDKNG
+461 L
-468 SFKALAAIAKH
+468 

>member
-1 MYEKVNA
+1 MLSVYEKVNA
-8 LDKRAI
+8 LDKRAL
-14 EELFLSEDILMENAA
+14 EEWLLSEDVLMENAA

-56 GDGYALARRLAGRFK
+56 GDGYALARRLMGRFK
-71 TLVFEMKPA
+71 TLVFEMKLA

-96 VVIKTYEEKN
+96 VVIKAWEDNHK
-106 EDLECDVLIDCVVGS
+106 DLECDVLIDCVVGS
-121 AFKGELEPFLDF
+121 AFKGELDPFLNF
-133 ESLSQKARFKIACDI
+133 ESLSQKSRFKIACDI

-155 GRVDKGAFKADTT
+155 GRVDKRAFKADMT

-180 DRAKDYVGELKVGHL
+180 DRAKDYIGELKVGHL
-195 GVFNR
+195 GVFNQI
-200 VYEIPT
+200 YEIPT

-218 PLRDKKNAHKG
+218 PLRDRKNAHKG

-265 EGEITSSNKPLE
+265 ECEITSNNKPLE
-277 LVFCENFPNF
+277 LVFCENFPKK
-287 LSAFALGMGLESF
+287 LSAFALGMGLEGL
-300 PKDFNKWLELA
+300 PKDFKKWLELA

-339 KEFLSLLKLVGINI
+339 KEFLLLLKSVGINI

-383 NTLIAHQGRT
+383 NTLIAHQGRV
-393 FINTLGSVALAKA
+393 FINNLGSVALAKA

-414 LILSLLS
+414 LIVSLLA

-445 NNYALTPLDL
+445 NHYALTPLDL

-461 LQKDKNG
+461 L
-468 SFKALAAIAKH
+468 

>member
-1 MYEKVNA
+1 MLSVYEKGNA
-8 LDKRAI
+8 LDKRAL
-14 EELFLSEDILMENAA
+14 EEWLLSEDILMENAA

-47 ILCGSGDNG
+47 ILCGGGDNG
-56 GDGYALARRLAGRFK
+56 GDGYALARRLMGRFRV
-71 TLVFEMKPA
+71 LVFEMKLA

-96 VVIKTYEEKN
+96 VVIKAWEDNLK
-106 EDLECDVLIDCVVGS
+106 DLECDVLIDCVVGS

-155 GRVDKGAFKADTT
+155 GRVDKRAFKADMT

-180 DRAKDYVGELKVGHL
+180 DRAKDYIGELKVGHL
-195 GVFNR
+195 GVFNPI
-200 VYEIPT
+200 YEIPT

-265 EGEITSSNKPLE
+265 ECEITSNNKPLE
-277 LVFCENFPNF
+277 LVFCENFPKK
-287 LSAFALGMGLESF
+287 LSAFALGMGLENI
-300 PKDFNKWLELA
+300 PKDFNKWLGLA

-325 LQALEKEVVLTPHP
+325 LQALEKEVILTPHP
-339 KEFLSLLKLVGINI
+339 KEFLSLLKSVGINI

-369 SQKYPKVVLLLKGA
+369 SQKYPKVVLLLKGS
-383 NTLIAHQGRT
+383 NTLIAHQGRV
-393 FINTLGSVALAKA
+393 FINNLGSVALAKA

-414 LILSLLS
+414 LIVSLLA

-426 LDAAINA
+426 LDATINA

-445 NNYALTPLDL
+445 NHYALTPLDL

-461 LQKDKNG
+461 L
-468 SFKALAAIAKH
+468 

>member
-1 MYEKVNA
+1 MLSVYEKVKA
-8 LDKRAI
+8 LDKRAL
-14 EELFLSEDILMENAA
+14 EEFNLSEDILMENAA
-29 MALERAVLQ
+29 MALEKAVLQ

-56 GDGYALARRLAGRFK
+56 GDGYALARRLVGRFK
-71 TLVFEMKPA
+71 TLVFEIKPA

-96 VVIKTYEEKN
+96 VVIKAWEEKN
-106 EDLECDVLIDCVVGS
+106 EDLECDALIDCVVGS
-121 AFKGELEPFLDF
+121 NFKGELEPFLNF
-133 ESLSQKARFKIACDI
+133 ESLSQKACFKIACDI

-155 GRVDKGAFKADTT
+155 GRVDKGAFKAHMT

-180 DRAKDYVGELKVGHL
+180 DRAKDYIGELKVGHL
-195 GVFNR
+195 GVFNQI
-200 VYEIPT
+200 YEIPT

-229 DYGHAHVLLGKHS
+229 DYGHAHILLGKHS

-250 SALSFGS
+250 STLSFGS
-257 GVVSIQAL
+257 GVVSVQAL
-265 EGEITSSNKPLE
+265 ECEITSSNKPLE
-277 LVFCENFPNF
+277 LVFCENFPNP
-287 LSAFALGMGLESF
+287 LSAFALGMGLEGF

-383 NTLIAHQGRT
+383 NTLIAHQGQV
-393 FINTLGSVALAKA
+393 FINILGSVALAKA

-433 SLAHALAGLEFK
+433 SLAHALASLEFK

-461 LQKDKNG
+461 L
-468 SFKALAAIAKH
+468 